1 MRRKGAATLLM
12 VSMAASLLAGCGAK
26 ESSQPTTA
34 AVQDTKAAENKT
46 AESKTAEK
54 EETEKAAEATVFP
67 KGTVT
72 FYMNGNPQYRQQ
84 YFETWLDNHRDI
96 APEVSVEFVQVES
109 NADAREKI
117 TMTSLAGAVEDLPDA
132 VFLDRL
138 NLMDLVQAGL
148 LVDETD
154 FLEPFV
160 EKMVD
165 GAVTDGMVS
174 GRMYGLPDSVRPQL
188 LMYNKEIFDKYGVDP
203 EQMSTMDGYIEAGRQ
218 LKEKSSGEV
227 YLSWIGSNNM
237 TWKCWGRRGLM
248 PQANA
253 KVWDDDGNV
262 IIGSDEGTKTAL
274 GALDTMYSEG
284 LLMRVEMYDPALY
297 DAVNSQK
304 IATFDI
310 GAYWDEFMRQNCQA
324 VAGQWRI
331 MSAPV
336 FDSVG
341 RAGAPVS
348 SYLCVLEKGKDG
360 VYKELVEQMWKDFTF
375 DKESKEAWV
384 KSMEEQNAPYT
395 NPISLELLED
405 DFWKEPSDYYG
416 GQSFREWEALTLK
429 NGADNMVVTPQDAEG
444 DEIISA
450 EIEKYVAGDQTMEEA
465 IANMDKN
472 LKAKIGKA
480 EIVK

>member
-1 MRRKGAATLLM
+1 MRKNMALLLVAAMAL
-12 VSMAASLLAGCGAK
+12 SMAGCGGKAGTGTDTPATTKTVETTGTEGNSEAAK
-26 ESSQPTTA
+26 A
-34 AVQDTKAAENKT
+34 
-46 AESKTAEK
+46 
-54 EETEKAAEATVFP
+54 EETAVYP

-84 YFETWLDNHRDI
+84 YFETWLENHRDI

-117 TMTSLAGAVEDLPDA
+117 TMTALAGAIEDLPDA

-138 NLMDLVQAGL
+138 NLMDLVQAEL
-148 LVDETD
+148 LVDETS

-160 EKMVD
+160 DKMVD
-165 GAVTDGMVS
+165 GAVTDGMV
-174 GRMYGLPDSVRPQL
+174 GGKMYGLPDSVRPQM
-188 LMYNKEIFDKYGVDP
+188 LMYNKDIFDKYGVDP
-203 EQMSTMDGYIEAGRQ
+203 EQMSTMEGYIEAGRQ
-218 LKEKSSGEV
+218 LKEKSNGEV

-262 IIGSDEGTKTAL
+262 IIGSDAGTKLAL
-274 GALDTMYSEG
+274 GALDTMYSEE

-297 DAVNSQK
+297 DAINSQK
-304 IATFDI
+304 LATFDI

-336 FDSVG
+336 FEEVG
-341 RAGAPVS
+341 KAGAPVS
-348 SYLCVLEKGKDG
+348 SYLCVLEKGEDG
-360 VYKELVEQMWKDFTF
+360 VYKGLVEQMWKDFTF

-416 GQSFREWEALTLK
+416 GQSFREWEALTLQ
-429 NGADNMVVTPQDAEG
+429 NGADNMAVTPQDAEG

-450 EIEKYVAGDQTMEEA
+450 EIEKYVAGDQTMEQA

-480 EIVK
+480 DMVK

>member
-1 MRRKGAATLLM
+1 MRRKNLVLLGLAAALCL
-12 VSMAASLLAGCGAK
+12 SGCQKQEQSGDT
-26 ESSQPTTA
+26 TTA
-34 AVQDTKAAENKT
+34 AEITDKESEGDSAAKT
-46 AESKTAEK
+46 GEAEEGK
-54 EETEKAAEATVFP
+54 VYP

-84 YFETWLDNHRDI
+84 YFETWLENHRDI

-117 TMTSLAGAVEDLPDA
+117 TRTALSGATEDLPDA

-138 NLMDLVQAGL
+138 NLMDLTQAGL
-148 LVDETD
+148 LVDETE
-154 FLEPFV
+154 FLTPLAD
-160 EKMVD
+160 KMVE
-165 GAVTDGMVS
+165 GALTEGIVG
-174 GRMYGLPDSVRPQL
+174 GKMYGLPDSVRPQL
-188 LMYNKEIFDKYGVDP
+188 LMYNKEIFDKYEIDP
-203 EQMSTMDGYIEAGRQ
+203 EQMATMEGYIEVGRQ
-218 LKEKSSGEV
+218 LKEKSGGET

-253 KVWDDDGNV
+253 KIWDEEGNV
-262 IIGSDEGTKTAL
+262 IIGSDEGTKLAL

-297 DAVNSQK
+297 DAINAQK

-324 VAGQWRI
+324 TAGQWRV

-336 FDSVG
+336 FESVG
-341 RAGAPVS
+341 KAGAPVS
-348 SYLCVLEKGKDG
+348 SYLCIVEKGEDG
-360 VYKELVEQMWKDFTF
+360 VYKELIEQMWYDFTF
-375 DKESKEAWV
+375 DSESRQAWV
-384 KSMEEQNAPYT
+384 NSMEEQNAPYT
-395 NPISLELLED
+395 NPISLEMLKD

-416 GQSFREWEALTLK
+416 GQSFREWEALTLQ
-429 NGADNMVVTPQDAEG
+429 NCADNMIVTAQDAEG

-480 EIVK
+480 EIVE